1 MARNE
6 HLPIYKSAYD
16 LCLWLEQVVRGFSRY
31 HSEPR
36 DVAAASAIGSD
47 LRTMSRRILRLV
59 VRANAR
65 SDKADALLD
74 LREEVEAMKA
84 TMRLAFDAEAIEG
97 IASFEHGMR
106 LVVEIAKQNE
116 GWLRSQPSAVQGRGR
131 NRGSSPQE
139 TATAAT
145 GAP

>member
-31 HSEPR
+31 QKY
-36 DVAAASAIGSD
+36 AIGSD

-65 SDKADALLD
+65 TDKTEALLD

-84 TMRLAFDAEAIEG
+84 TMRLAFDAKAIEG

-116 GWLRSQPSAVQGRGR
+116 GWLRSQSSTVQGRGR
-131 NRGSSPQE
+131 NRGASSHE
-139 TATAAT
+139 TEAAAT
-145 GAP
+145 GEPCS

>member
-1 MARNE
+1 MARSE

-16 LCLWLEQVVRGFSRY
+16 LCLWLEQVVRGFNRY
-31 HSEPR
+31 HKY
-36 DVAAASAIGSD
+36 AIGSD

-65 SDKADALLD
+65 PDRAEVLLD

-84 TMRLAFDAEAIEG
+84 TMRLAFDAKAIEG

-116 GWLRSQPSAVQGRGR
+116 GWLRSQPSAVQGRGQ
-131 NRGSSPQE
+131 NRGVSPQE

-145 GAP
+145 GAPCS